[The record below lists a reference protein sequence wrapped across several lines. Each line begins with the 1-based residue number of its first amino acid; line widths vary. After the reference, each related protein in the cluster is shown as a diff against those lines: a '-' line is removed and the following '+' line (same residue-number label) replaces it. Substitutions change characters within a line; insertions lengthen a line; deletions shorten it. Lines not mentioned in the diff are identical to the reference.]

1 MDMQMPVLDG
11 MSATRA
17 IRSRQGMSRTPILAM
32 TANAFDE
39 DRERCLAA
47 GMDDHLGK
55 PLEPDGFLEKVLY
68 WLDKRMDATR

>member
-1 MDMQMPVLDG
+1 MRHTF
-11 MSATRA
+11 A
-17 IRSRQGMSRTPILAM
+17 ILAM